1 MMRAVKYCGGC
12 NPCYDRRAAVRA
24 LEERLGEPL
33 PPARPGVDYD
43 ELFIICGCPAQ
54 CAGISGLSARR
65 LVWVL
70 SMPT

>member
-1 MMRAVKYCGGC
+1 MGAQGINRTLAEDGV
-12 NPCYDRRAAVRA
+12 PPAAVRA

-70 SMPT
+70 STPT